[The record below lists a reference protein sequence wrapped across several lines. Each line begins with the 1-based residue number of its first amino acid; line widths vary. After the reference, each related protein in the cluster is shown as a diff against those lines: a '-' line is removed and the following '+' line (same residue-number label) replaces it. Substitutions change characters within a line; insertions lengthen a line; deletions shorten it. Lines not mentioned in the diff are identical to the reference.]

1 MKTKTIR
8 PKKARSQGEILPHID
23 RLTEYSNFEDYH
35 TKRSNG
41 TDTKFKDTTVKTIN
55 LNGNWID
62 VGISITSMTGVT
74 DTEKWTALKAGTI
87 VVHLYKEADN
97 SPLANEKIDITIR
110 GELNT
115 VTTNANGFASVSY
128 EPTHT
133 GVHNYIIEYNG
144 NSKKGY
150 KPCDPLNGSFTVKK
164 LGVTIT
170 QPDITQKV
178 GTTFNIRPLVKD
190 EFNRNVEGLLEWHYG
205 DNYII
210 DEQALVNGS
219 CLFTRTFTSPQEHT
233 YWLHYEGNSLIDS
246 ANKNFTLTC
255 IAWDALI
262 KTRTSNYEVLQG
274 ETLEFH
280 VAVVDEL
287 DGTTPVD
294 GGSVQI
300 SENNIAISSKQLNS
314 EGKTPTPFQYNDTG
328 LGNHDIK
335 IDYIGTNKYG
345 DTSKTVH
352 VNVFRYNTFLT
363 LPTATNNSFTTKADE
378 SISIRVNTYYRDQDN
393 EAFPNI
399 IGVVKLY
406 EGNTLIGTKNLDD
419 STTNYVTFDY
429 TPGTVGTH
437 NLEARYIECPGYAAS
452 TKAFTV
458 EATKKTSNIALT
470 LNSIYDYPGG
480 GSFVVKVTNNS
491 GAVIN
496 EGTLTLEFI
505 EQESNITKTVGTYNL
520 ASKTGNFT
528 VARKD
533 LLLDELYTAISSPDS
548 NNNASKLLYYTGYK
562 VKATYDGSSNYLTKT
577 VTNQPMNLKVHNS
590 QIVPYVVINDDP
602 DYRITNAVPSVP
614 STASAYL
621 NFRIDHENEVL
632 TCIQNNRPSG
642 TGAVAYCGTV
652 KQGQTI
658 FVVTDYR
665 ALRIP
670 DSQRTTTENNLDVT
684 YTNMGGLTTDVHYRI
699 NDGQELDTT
708 NAQINSAKT
717 TYELPRYVKFTI
729 PNTVQVGDHVQLIF
743 NVGYNLGFYH
753 FNDTTDVGLS
763 YCLEWEVVQ

>member
-170 QPDITQKV
+170 QPDLTQKV

-280 VAVVDEL
+280 VAVVDAL
-287 DGTTPVD
+287 DSTTPVD

-314 EGKTPTPFQYNDTG
+314 EGRTPEPFQYNDTG
-328 LGNHDIK
+328 LGNHNIV

-437 NLEARYIECPGYAAS
+437 NLEVHYVERNGYAAS
-452 TKAFTV
+452 SKSFTV
-458 EATKKTSNIALT
+458 EATKKTSNIE
-470 LNSIYDYPGG
+470 LNLNDLVDWIENS
-480 GSFVVKVTNNS
+480 GSFNVKVKNRNNT
-491 GAVIN
+491 VIN
-496 EGTLTLEFI
+496 EGTLTLQFKQDKVNETETIATF
-505 EQESNITKTVGTYNL
+505 NL
-520 ASKTGNFT
+520 ANTTGNINVT
-528 VARKD
+528 RQDINLDDMYNTLKSRKY
-533 LLLDELYTAISSPDS
+533 LF
-548 NNNASKLLYYTGYK
+548 YTGYR
-562 VKATYDGSSNYLTKT
+562 VIANYSGSSNYLASSNDASPVNLSVTKSAIYPGWVIKDSANYDMESEYPS
-577 VTNQPMNLKVHNS
+577 VTSAMRSRFNIQVVHGSPPTFTIIENNNVSMN
-590 QIVPYVVINDDP
+590 YTIND
-602 DYRITNAVPSVP
+602 Y
-614 STASAYL
+614 
-621 NFRIDHENEVL
+621 
-632 TCIQNNRPSG
+632 IQIG
-642 TGAVAYCGTV
+642 TI
-652 KQGQTI
+652 KKGQTI
-658 FVVTDYR
+658 YFATEYE
-665 ALRIP
+665 ALRVP
-670 DSQRTTTENNLDVT
+670 DSQKSLRSSQSNNIHSSL
-684 YTNMGGLTTDVHYRI
+684 MGGLTTEMHYMI
-699 NDGQELDTT
+699 NDGQEQDTS
-708 NAQINSAKT
+708 NAYVNGAT
-717 TYELPRYVKFTI
+717 TRYAGPLYTKFTV
-729 PNTVQVGDHVQLIF
+729 PNTVNVGDKIRLIF
-743 NVGYNLGFYH
+743 YIGYNLGYYH
-753 FNDTTDVGLS
+753 YRADTTETGLG
-763 YCLEWEVVQ
+763 YAFELTVVE